1 MIDERNFFDQ
11 TVRNNIIPYEN
22 IRKVATGQGDYYTI
36 FYLLD
41 YSYFKENYKLTFIN
55 LIKQQTLDTDR
66 KAIQQINLTES
77 KKCNRSNSKIIIKK

>member
-1 MIDERNFFDQ
+1 MIDERNLFDQ

-22 IRKVATGQGDYYTI
+22 IRKVATGQGDYYTT

-66 KAIQQINLTES
+66 KTIQQINLTGS